1 MRSLTVFTMAK
12 SSLEEKPPQ
21 KGLVYQSVSVLP
33 EQQAALDAVFTM
45 ARPNEAEER
54 REEVVAIFGKPYS
67 PRITAELLDKFPNV
81 KVVSSH
87 SVGYEHIDIQ
97 ACKVRG
103 VRVGIVGGTL
113 SATTA
118 DMAFALLLA
127 SARRVVEGNAIARDP
142 NSTVRDDNSFLGLEV
157 SGTVLGIVGMGR
169 IGVEVARRARGFDM
183 TVLYHNR
190 NRRPKDIEDRVSA
203 TYVSTLHELLCQV
216 DFVVL
221 TATGLEDNHHMFGL
235 PEFSAMKTTSVF
247 VNVSRGGLV
256 NQDAL
261 VEALTGGKIAAAGL
275 DVTHPEPLPRDH
287 PLLSLNNVTIMPHRG
302 GILV

>member
-1 MRSLTVFTMAK
+1 MRSLTVFTRMAK
-12 SSLEEKPPQ
+12 SSEEK
-21 KGLVYQSVSVLP
+21 KGLVYQGVSVLP

-45 ARPNEAEER
+45 AHPKEAEER
-54 REEVVAIFGKPYS
+54 CEEVVAIFGKPYS

-103 VRVGIVGGTL
+103 VRVGIVGDTL

-142 NSTVRDDNSFLGLEV
+142 NSTFQDDNSFLGLEV
-157 SGTVLGIVGMGR
+157 SGTALGIVGMGR
-169 IGVEVARRARGFDM
+169 IGLEVARRARGFDM

-203 TYVSTLHELLCQV
+203 TYVSTLHELLCQA

-221 TATGLEDNHHMFGL
+221 TATGLEKNYHMFGL

-261 VEALTGGKIAAAGL
+261 VEALTGKKIAAAGL

-287 PLLSLNNVTIMPHRG
+287 PLLSLSNVTIMPHRG
-302 GILV
+302 CIFT